1 MSHALALVADDETTT
16 RPEPSPGITV
26 PATITVDAGLQGLS
40 FSSSNPLVQVA
51 GTDIT
56 LQPDSSTV
64 QPVTYDLLFVAGS
77 GISSFQTPAVEI
89 LLNGIKAAYTLDP
102 SSDGASFTL
111 SFVNN
116 LPKGDP
122 SISLS
127 FFISWNST
135 FAELLKS
142 EDPTILL
149 DPPKS

>member
-1 MSHALALVADDETTT
+1 
-16 RPEPSPGITV
+16 
-26 PATITVDAGLQGLS
+26 
-40 FSSSNPLVQVA
+40 
-51 GTDIT
+51 
-56 LQPDSSTV
+56 
-64 QPVTYDLLFVAGS
+64 VAGS